1 MNTLPIRKLEANG
14 DNAAFRNW
22 CIKFTEHRYFDVF
35 IMFCIM
41 ANTFVLGF
49 NWYMQ
54 PESYL
59 GPIDVVNYI
68 FMAIFTI
75 EAIVKIIAQ
84 KKNYFKDSWNLFDF
98 TIVIVTIIILS
109 LNWAGLGDS
118 IAILSTILRTLRI
131 GRVFRLIKK

>member
-1 MNTLPIRKLEANG
+1 
-14 DNAAFRNW
+14 
-22 CIKFTEHRYFDVF
+22 
-35 IMFCIM
+35 
-41 ANTFVLGF
+41 
-49 NWYMQ
+49 
-54 PESYL
+54 
-59 GPIDVVNYI
+59 
-68 FMAIFTI
+68 MAIFTI

-131 GRVFRLIKK
+131 GRVFRLIKKQ